1 MTFTTQIK
9 FGLNRYAKTLL
20 CVIPSILLSCSVN
33 DQEDLLF
40 SDNTSQLSSSSVKID
55 IQSVTAD
62 KTYDSYV
69 AANTIDDSFSTRWR
83 ADGTSINLVADL
95 GATKSVDYIRLSHSS
110 GSSRKYYFEVWVRET
125 SSSSWVKLEKFTTE
139 GNSTSLVSYDITDSN
154 ARFVRVKCNGND
166 VNDRNEIKKFEVWG
180 TSSDVDASN
189 QAGVGTNDNSVTEKP
204 VSTNDFQINDFYI
217 ESSWNTIGSLTI
229 SEDAAGLSD
238 DEYKDEWEEFYY
250 MSNNEITLISPIT
263 DGERTEFKEKKGFE
277 ASLETYKKMD
287 YTAKIMDIPNNG
299 VTIAQIHN
307 RGGVN
312 RPYVRVYVEHGEV
325 IIKETITDPD
335 ESSSSYVT
343 YDDNGL
349 EYTENTSINVII
361 ETKDGKAKI
370 TIKTTHG
377 SYSETFVPGDDWDE
391 FANDFYLKAGVYTEG
406 DDSNP
411 MIAFSSFKMDK

>member
-110 GSSRKYYFEVWVRET
+110 GSSRKYSFEVWVRET

-238 DEYKDEWEEFYY
+238 DEYEDEWEEFYY

-307 RGGVN
+307 RGGVD
-312 RPYVRVYVEHGEV
+312 RPYVRVYIEHGEV
-325 IIKETITDPD
+325 IIKETITDPN

-370 TIKTTHG
+370 TIT
-377 SYSETFVPGDDWDE
+377 
-391 FANDFYLKAGVYTEG
+391 AL
-406 DDSNP
+406 SNL
-411 MIAFSSFKMDK
+411 IFSNF